1 MRGAER
7 GAEDGRPR
15 TQRAGGNPSAYP
27 PAQRPHAPPP
37 PVQHPPLQQT
47 PAQQTPAQQT
57 PAQPTPAPQTPAQ
70 QPPAQQTPAQQTP
83 AQQTPAQQTPA
94 QQTPAQQPSLQRL
107 FEQRAQQQRPLEQR
121 RPGPQPQRLSDQR
134 PQPQQRPGPPRSLTQ
149 APVFHQPPVRRPL
162 PQEQQPELPALMGA
176 GSAAVGCPA
185 PALTRPLP
193 FKPDPLGR
201 PADPGRDRGDYG
213 PQVDGKLPLRQ
224 RLIYLLLLALGLFL
238 TARFGFFWFSLARM
252 PRDFGRHLNAGEV
265 GLFGALTF
273 VVWHRQLVDMC
284 SWLICT
290 RVEAY
295 RPAPPPAPG
304 LGVAFIIAAIP
315 IYFLAFV
322 GVLRKKRVT
331 FKTTPKGGNQSQD
344 LDRLSVFAPHMV
356 IVALLVGGMGVAV
369 LLGHTGW
376 VFLAWG
382 TATSVLFSGFV
393 VHLACRRMA
402 AATRRW
408 WHTAPWKGR
417 RPAAPPWE
425 VHHQPAVPPWALQHR
440 LAAPDEGDE
449 PAAVRGSAHYAA

>member
-57 PAQPTPAPQTPAQ
+57 PAQQTPAQ
-70 QPPAQQTPAQQTP
+70 RTPDQRTPPPPPPAQQTPAQQP
-83 AQQTPAQQTPA
+83 PA

-134 PQPQQRPGPPRSLTQ
+134 PQRPQPQQRPGPPRSLTQ

-162 PQEQQPELPALMGA
+162 PHEQHGELAALMA
-176 GSAAVGCPA
+176 PGSAAVGCPA
-185 PALTRPLP
+185 PGLTRPLP

-213 PQVDGKLPLRQ
+213 PQVDRKLPLRQ

-252 PRDFGRHLNAGEV
+252 PRDFGRHLNAGDV
-265 GLFGALTF
+265 VLFGALTF

-290 RVEAY
+290 RVE
-295 RPAPPPAPG
+295 
-304 LGVAFIIAAIP
+304 I
-315 IYFLAFV
+315 
-322 GVLRKKRVT
+322 
-331 FKTTPKGGNQSQD
+331 SQE
-344 LDRLSVFAPHMV
+344 H
-356 IVALLVGGMGVAV
+356 
-369 LLGHTGW
+369 
-376 VFLAWG
+376 
-382 TATSVLFSGFV
+382 
-393 VHLACRRMA
+393 
-402 AATRRW
+402 
-408 WHTAPWKGR
+408 
-417 RPAAPPWE
+417 
-425 VHHQPAVPPWALQHR
+425 
-440 LAAPDEGDE
+440 
-449 PAAVRGSAHYAA
+449 

>member
-1 MRGAER
+1 MLVSRTLSDHLGRLTSKVIYQVGVVCDGGRRIQRLIDRGGQDAGSRAR
-7 GAEDGRPR
+7 GRGRQAQDTTSRRKPVGLPPSPAAPCAPAPPPPPPPP
-15 TQRAGGNPSAYP
+15 AGPPP

-47 PAQQTPAQQT
+47 PAK
-57 PAQPTPAPQTPAQ
+57 
-70 QPPAQQTPAQQTP
+70 
-83 AQQTPAQQTPA
+83 
-94 QQTPAQQPSLQRL
+94 QTPAQQPSLQRL

-134 PQPQQRPGPPRSLTQ
+134 PQRPQPQQRPGPPRSLTQ

-162 PQEQQPELPALMGA
+162 PHEQHGELAALMA
-176 GSAAVGCPA
+176 PGSAAVGCPA
-185 PALTRPLP
+185 PGLTRPLP

-213 PQVDGKLPLRQ
+213 PQVDRKLPLRQ

-252 PRDFGRHLNAGEV
+252 PRDFGRHLNAGDV
-265 GLFGALTF
+265 VLFGALTF

-304 LGVAFIIAAIP
+304 LRVAFIIAAIP

-331 FKTTPKGGNQSQD
+331 FKTT
-344 LDRLSVFAPHMV
+344 DRKSVV
-356 IVALLVGGMGVAV
+356 
-369 LLGHTGW
+369 
-376 VFLAWG
+376 
-382 TATSVLFSGFV
+382 
-393 VHLACRRMA
+393 
-402 AATRRW
+402 
-408 WHTAPWKGR
+408 
-417 RPAAPPWE
+417 
-425 VHHQPAVPPWALQHR
+425 
-440 LAAPDEGDE
+440 
-449 PAAVRGSAHYAA
+449 

>member
-47 PAQQTPAQQT
+47 
-57 PAQPTPAPQTPAQ
+57 
-70 QPPAQQTPAQQTP
+70 PAQQTPAQQTP

-134 PQPQQRPGPPRSLTQ
+134 PQRPQPQQRPGPPRSLTQ

-162 PQEQQPELPALMGA
+162 PHEQHGELAALMA
-176 GSAAVGCPA
+176 PGSAAVGCPA
-185 PALTRPLP
+185 PGLTRPLP

-213 PQVDGKLPLRQ
+213 PQVDRKLPLRQ

-252 PRDFGRHLNAGEV
+252 PRDFGRHLNAGD
-265 GLFGALTF
+265 
-273 VVWHRQLVDMC
+273 VVL
-284 SWLICT
+284 
-290 RVEAY
+290 
-295 RPAPPPAPG
+295 
-304 LGVAFIIAAIP
+304 
-315 IYFLAFV
+315 
-322 GVLRKKRVT
+322 
-331 FKTTPKGGNQSQD
+331 
-344 LDRLSVFAPHMV
+344 
-356 IVALLVGGMGVAV
+356 
-369 LLGHTGW
+369 
-376 VFLAWG
+376 
-382 TATSVLFSGFV
+382 
-393 VHLACRRMA
+393 
-402 AATRRW
+402 
-408 WHTAPWKGR
+408 
-417 RPAAPPWE
+417 
-425 VHHQPAVPPWALQHR
+425 
-440 LAAPDEGDE
+440 
-449 PAAVRGSAHYAA
+449 